1 MARIRG
7 IKPEFWTDSVMVQLS
22 PLARLLYI
30 GMWNFA
36 MCDEGHLDNDPI
48 RLKLQILPLEN
59 VSIEQLLDELS
70 TSSRIV
76 YEQAQNGQTYIRI
89 PTLRKQMG
97 KGSRWKPRCPACNSA
112 ENLVQNHHVTP
123 TNSSELPVTPKSSQ
137 EIEKESPEE
146 KRREE
151 KRIKDLSMNKFIDE
165 FEIWWTRYP
174 KKQSKKPAEKAF
186 VKARAKASLEQLN
199 DGLTR
204 YIESMAG
211 KDPQFIAL
219 AGTWLNAE
227 RWTDEPAEAV
237 SKNPNR
243 PHDPKRPQ
251 GW

>member
-1 MARIRG
+1 
-7 IKPEFWTDSVMVQLS
+7 MVQLS

-36 MCDEGHLDNDPI
+36 MCDEGHLDNDPM

-76 YEQAQNGQTYIRI
+76 YEQVQNGETYIRI

-97 KGSRWKPRCPACNSA
+97 KESRWKTKCPACKSA
-112 ENLVQNHHVTP
+112 EKLVQNLEGVTGS
-123 TNSSELPVTPKSSQ
+123 SSELPVTLTNS
-137 EIEKESPEE
+137 EELEKKPLEE

-204 YIESMAG
+204 YIESIAG
-211 KDPQFIAL
+211 KDPQFTAL

-227 RWTDEPAEAV
+227 RWNDESVTAV